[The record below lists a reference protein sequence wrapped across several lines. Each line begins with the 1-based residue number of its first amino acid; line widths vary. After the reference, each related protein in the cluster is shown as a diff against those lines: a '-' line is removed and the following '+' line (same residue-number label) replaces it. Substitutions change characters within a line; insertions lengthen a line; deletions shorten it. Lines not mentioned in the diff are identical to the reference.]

1 MKKQI
6 LASLALAVAL
16 LSIACNP
23 PTAMVKK
30 TAPASVASIKPQP
43 GKAALVISRT
53 TFFGRAI
60 EFKTYLDKAY
70 IGSTVGKF
78 YFAKTDVEPGTKHV
92 ISWGEN
98 GVAVKVNFEAD
109 KVYCIQQNVSMGVWK
124 ARVIVEAMNP
134 KRLDSGDL
142 AGCDYYEFDPSKKT
156 ERDLSDEEFADVIKD
171 ADTLILKDDGT
182 SELVPVKK
190 N

>member
-1 MKKQI
+1 LKKQI
-6 LASLALAVAL
+6 LVSLALAAAI
-16 LSIACNP
+16 LSTACNP
-23 PTAMVKK
+23 PSTMVKK
-30 TAPASVASIKPQP
+30 TAPATVASIKPQA

-53 TFFGRAI
+53 TSFGRAVN
-60 EFKTYLDKAY
+60 FRTYLDKAY
-70 IGSTVGKF
+70 IGSTVGKV
-78 YFAKTDVEPGTKHV
+78 YFAKTDIEPGTKHV

-109 KVYCIQQNVSMGVWK
+109 KVYCIQQNVSMGFLK
-124 ARVIVEAMNP
+124 ARVVVEAMNA

-142 AGCDYYEFDPSKKT
+142 AGCDYYEFDPANKT